1 MQLSRRDMVSVQ
13 RIAAMHA
20 RRSPE
25 FLRGALVEVGASL
38 AESAIPVSYYD
49 ETAFIEL
56 IVDHSSRGRVLR
68 KYSRCV
74 DDKRGRY
81 LANRSGG

>member
-1 MQLSRRDMVSVQ
+1 
-13 RIAAMHA
+13 MHA

-38 AESAIPVSYYD
+38 AESAIPVSDDD
-49 ETAFIEL
+49 ENRVYRAHRGSLEQ
-56 IVDHSSRGRVLR
+56 GRVLR